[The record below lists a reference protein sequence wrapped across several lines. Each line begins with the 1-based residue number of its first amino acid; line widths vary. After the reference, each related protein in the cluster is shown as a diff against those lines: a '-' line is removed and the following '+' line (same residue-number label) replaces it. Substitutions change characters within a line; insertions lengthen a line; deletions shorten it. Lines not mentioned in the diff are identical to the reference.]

1 MENAALHNEKEL
13 LLKIAKGSEK
23 AFKQIFDHYRPNI
36 YTTILRLTG
45 DAWLAQ
51 ELMQDTFLKAWL
63 KRSELPALENFGGW
77 LYTISERLTW
87 NALRNAERLANR
99 AQNWEQQLRE
109 IPTVEGGRTLEE
121 KEFEELLHSA
131 IAHLPER
138 QQQTYRLV
146 RQQGLR
152 REEAARQ
159 LGVSP
164 ETVKSNLEQ
173 AMRSIRAF
181 CLARMDITS
190 GMVIFSL
197 ICRP

>member
-1 MENAALHNEKEL
+1 MPDPQTYNEKEL
-13 LLKIAKGSEK
+13 IFRIAEGDED
-23 AFKQIFDHYRPNI
+23 AFRQVFDHYRSNI

-45 DAWLAQ
+45 DAWLAE

-63 KRSELPALENFGGW
+63 KRSELPALDNFGGW
-77 LYTISERLTW
+77 LYTIGERLTL
-87 NALRNAERLANR
+87 NALRNAERMAN
-99 AQNWEQQLRE
+99 QTQDWELQLRE
-109 IPTVEGGRTLEE
+109 ISVTEGSRTLEE

-131 IAHLPER
+131 ITRLPER

-146 RQQGLR
+146 RQLGLR

-190 GMVIFSL
+190 GLVIFYL
-197 ICRP
+197 ICRS